1 VLKAIWLVPAL
12 PLAGA
17 IVNLVV
23 GRRLREWSGWL
34 ASAVVAAAFVVAL
47 IALAQLVSFSP
58 ADRLSISHLYEWIT
72 VGSFHVGINFRVDPL
87 SMTMILVVT
96 GVGTL
101 IHVYAIGYMHG
112 DERFSRFFVYMN
124 LFVFFMLTLVL
135 ADNFLLMYLGWEGVG
150 LCSYLLIGFWFERP
164 DAARAA
170 KKAFIV
176 TRIGD
181 TAMLVGIAL
190 IFVTFHSLDF
200 GRVLHGAAGAVSTG
214 TVTAIALLLLAG
226 AVGKSAQLPLHV
238 WLPDA
243 MEGPTPVSA
252 LIHAATMVT
261 AGVYLVVR
269 THVLFEDSGVA
280 LTVVLIVGLATALY
294 AATAALGQDDI
305 KRVLAYSTIS
315 QLGFMFFAVGL
326 KAYAAAIFLLV
337 THALYKAL
345 MFLSA
350 GSVMHGMHNETDL
363 KKMGGLWTLMPA
375 TATAFSIGALALAG
389 VPPFAGFFSKDEI
402 IAAAD
407 QTGHYVAYVLALLAA
422 FLSALYIAR
431 LVFLAF
437 FGKRRSDEPA
447 HESPPIMTLPLALLS
462 VGAVA
467 GGLLG
472 LTAAG
477 GTIARFLTPVVGAP
491 AEPTSGLSEVQ
502 LTLISV
508 AIAVAGIGVA
518 YLFYAS
524 GRIDW
529 LARRERNED
538 LHRFLEK
545 GWYID
550 AAYAEAVEGPGKGSA
565 RFLAFVVDRKVIDGA
580 VNGVGEVFRWLA
592 SVGRRI
598 QTGFVRN
605 YALGFL
611 LGAVVLLV
619 YVGARR

>member
-1 VLKAIWLVPAL
+1 VLRAIWLVPAL
-12 PLAGA
+12 PLAGT
-17 IVNLVV
+17 IVNLCV

-34 ASAVVAAAFVVAL
+34 GSAVVSAAFVLSLVAL
-47 IALAQLVSFSP
+47 VQLVAFSP
-58 ADRLSISHLYEWIT
+58 ADRVSISHLYEWIA
-72 VGSFHVGINFRVDPL
+72 VGSFHVGVNFRVDPL

-164 DAARAA
+164 AAASAA

-200 GRVLHGAAGAVSTG
+200 GRVLHEAPSAVSTG
-214 TVTAIALLLLAG
+214 TVTAIALLLFAG

-269 THVLFEDSGVA
+269 THVLFVDSGVA

-337 THALYKAL
+337 THAFFKAL

-363 KKMGGLWTLMPA
+363 KKMGGLRKLMPA
-375 TATAFSIGALALAG
+375 TATAFGIGALALSG
-389 VPPFAGFFSKDEI
+389 VPPFAGFFSKDEV

-407 QTGHYVAYVLALLAA
+407 QSGHYIAYVIALIAA

-437 FGKRRSDEPA
+437 FGERRSDEPA
-447 HESPPIMTLPLALLS
+447 HESPPIMTIPLALLS
-462 VGAVA
+462 IGAV
-467 GGLLG
+467 GGGVLG
-472 LTAAG
+472 LSAAS
-477 GTIARFLTPVVGAP
+477 GTLTRFLAPVVGVQ
-491 AEPTSGLSEVQ
+491 AEPTSGLSEIALSV
-502 LTLISV
+502 ISV
-508 AIAVAGIGVA
+508 AVALAGIGVA
-518 YLFYAS
+518 YLFFAS

-529 LARRERNED
+529 LARRSRSED

-550 AAYAEAVEGPGKGSA
+550 AAYADAVEGPGKGSA
-565 RFLAFVVDRKVIDGA
+565 RFLAFVIDRQVIDGA
-580 VNGVGEVFRWLA
+580 VNGVAALFRWLA

-598 QTGFVRN
+598 QTGFVRS

>member
-1 VLKAIWLVPAL
+1 
-12 PLAGA
+12 
-17 IVNLVV
+17 
-23 GRRLREWSGWL
+23 
-34 ASAVVAAAFVVAL
+34 
-47 IALAQLVSFSP
+47 
-58 ADRLSISHLYEWIT
+58 
-72 VGSFHVGINFRVDPL
+72 
-87 SMTMILVVT
+87 
-96 GVGTL
+96 
-101 IHVYAIGYMHG
+101 
-112 DERFSRFFVYMN
+112 
-124 LFVFFMLTLVL
+124 
-135 ADNFLLMYLGWEGVG
+135 
-150 LCSYLLIGFWFERP
+150 
-164 DAARAA
+164 
-170 KKAFIV
+170 
-176 TRIGD
+176 
-181 TAMLVGIAL
+181 
-190 IFVTFHSLDF
+190 
-200 GRVLHGAAGAVSTG
+200 VLHGTSGAVSTG

-269 THVLFEDSGVA
+269 THVLFVDSGVA
-280 LTVVLIVGLATALY
+280 LTVVLTVGLATALY

-363 KKMGGLWTLMPA
+363 KKMGGLRTLMPA

-407 QTGHYVAYVLALLAA
+407 QTGHYVAYVVALIAA

-437 FGKRRSDEPA
+437 FGERRSDEPA

-472 LTAAG
+472 LTAAS
-477 GTIARFLTPVVGAP
+477 GTIARFLEPVVGTP
-491 AEPTSGLSEVQ
+491 AEPTSGLSEVG

-508 AIAVAGIGVA
+508 VIALAGIGVA

-550 AAYAEAVEGPGKGSA
+550 AAYAEAVEGPGKESA

-598 QTGFVRN
+598 QTGFVRS

>member
-1 VLKAIWLVPAL
+1 
-12 PLAGA
+12 
-17 IVNLVV
+17 
-23 GRRLREWSGWL
+23 
-34 ASAVVAAAFVVAL
+34 
-47 IALAQLVSFSP
+47 
-58 ADRLSISHLYEWIT
+58 
-72 VGSFHVGINFRVDPL
+72 
-87 SMTMILVVT
+87 
-96 GVGTL
+96 
-101 IHVYAIGYMHG
+101 
-112 DERFSRFFVYMN
+112 
-124 LFVFFMLTLVL
+124 
-135 ADNFLLMYLGWEGVG
+135 
-150 LCSYLLIGFWFERP
+150 
-164 DAARAA
+164 
-170 KKAFIV
+170 
-176 TRIGD
+176 
-181 TAMLVGIAL
+181 
-190 IFVTFHSLDF
+190 
-200 GRVLHGAAGAVSTG
+200 
-214 TVTAIALLLLAG
+214 
-226 AVGKSAQLPLHV
+226 
-238 WLPDA
+238 
-243 MEGPTPVSA
+243 
-252 LIHAATMVT
+252 
-261 AGVYLVVR
+261 
-269 THVLFEDSGVA
+269 VLFEDSGVA

-315 QLGFMFFAVGL
+315 QLGFMFFAAGL